1 MHMTECWRQCWAGT
15 VESETILES
24 NNDECTSTLQHIKI
38 LWQSLVGDVVDSV
51 DGIVGGEGG
60 EVKLIPL
67 PHLSLT
73 KSNP

>member
-1 MHMTECWRQCWAGT
+1 MH
-15 VESETILES
+15 L
-24 NNDECTSTLQHIKI
+24 NTSTLQHIKI
-38 LWQSLVGDVVDSV
+38 LCQSLVGDVVDSV

-67 PHLSLT
+67 PNLSLT